1 MAYMQT
7 RPNPIPFGLNS
18 IECIVEAV
26 CHLVPHLRPGRND
39 KSAQPEESVRDA
51 IGFLERLAEQ
61 LGVARRAL
69 NALGGVADWL
79 WLNIESSAQE
89 EDLEFTPVPA
99 GVLRSTLN
107 DWFSADWAEMCL
119 SLPLGDA
126 TVGGL

>member
-1 MAYMQT
+1 MQT

-26 CHLVPHLRPGRND
+26 CHLVPHLRPGKTD
-39 KSAQPEESVRDA
+39 YSAQPEEAVRDA

-69 NALGGVADWL
+69 NALGGVADWI
-79 WLNIESSAQE
+79 WLNAEGSAQE
-89 EDLEFTPVPA
+89 EDFGFTSDPA
-99 GVLRSTLN
+99 TILKSTLN

-119 SLPLGDA
+119 SLPVSDSI
-126 TVGGL
+126 VGGL